1 MSTTATTS
9 PAATTPSTAPVRH
22 DLNVADVFQAFIKA
36 SEAINGHDLSPRLHH
51 LVHLRASQINGCAF
65 CVKMHIKEARHD
77 GETNERLDRLVV
89 WAHVSDFT
97 EAEKAALAW
106 TEALTVLDART
117 DYAALRARLRAA
129 YTDQQISVL
138 TSSISMINLWNR
150 MQISAH

>member
-1 MSTTATTS
+1 
-9 PAATTPSTAPVRH
+9 
-22 DLNVADVFQAFIKA
+22 
-36 SEAINGHDLSPRLHH
+36 
-51 LVHLRASQINGCAF
+51 
-65 CVKMHIKEARHD
+65 MHIKEARHD

-106 TEALTVLDART
+106 TEALTVLDAKT
-117 DYAALRARLRAA
+117 DYATLRARLRSSF
-129 YTDQQISVL
+129 TDQQISVL

>member
-1 MSTTATTS
+1 MNTTATTS
-9 PAATTPSTAPVRH
+9 PVANTAPIRH
-22 DLNVADVFQAFIKA
+22 DLNVSDVLQAFLKA
-36 SEAINGHDLSPRLHH
+36 SETINGHDVSPQLHH

-106 TEALTVLDART
+106 TEALTVLDGRT
-117 DYAALRARLRAA
+117 DYAALRARLRASF
-129 YTDQQISVL
+129 TDQQISVL